1 MWDDEMWD
9 DADGLFTDDDM
20 ESELDTDED
29 YLILFGTIANE
40 LLQEPSDIEEAF
52 IVGSMLAG
60 NAYENAVEER
70 RRLNHFKKK
79 KSK

>member
-9 DADGLFTDDDM
+9 ETDGLFTDDM
-20 ESELDTDED
+20 EGELDTDED
-29 YLILFGTIANE
+29 YLVLSGTIAND

-60 NAYENAVEER
+60 NAYEDALNEQ
-70 RRLNHFKKK
+70 RRLKYFKNKNR
-79 KSK
+79 

>member
-9 DADGLFTDDDM
+9 DADGLFTDDEM
-20 ESELDTDED
+20 ECEQDTDED
-29 YLILFGTIANE
+29 YLVLSGTIANE
-40 LLQEPSDIEEAF
+40 FLQEPNDVEKAF
-52 IVGSMLAG
+52 VVGSMLAG
-60 NAYENAVEER
+60 NAYGDALDEK